1 MEEWMTCYIRNEC
14 KRSAPRQIP
23 AGAAKK
29 SKKESAILKRFQAIS
44 SDFKPILTHSWASH
58 PCIEHP
64 YLGLAH
70 ARRKY
75 CHNIG

>member
-1 MEEWMTCYIRNEC
+1 
-14 KRSAPRQIP
+14 
-23 AGAAKK
+23 
-29 SKKESAILKRFQAIS
+29 LKRFQAIS

-75 CHNIG
+75 CHNIE